1 MNEKSRSKHES
12 QLIHRSAWSPVRSL
26 VSSVLVQKQVGHTI
40 VQLPQATH
48 LWATSFQRWASV
60 EAASKERRSTVG
72 SAGRIPAA
80 ASATVAEAACAVL
93 WSAVVCATARKT
105 SAPRHEPV
113 RTTNLT
119 VPWGPTVSVSF

>member
-60 EAASKERRSTVG
+60 EAASKERRSTV
-72 SAGRIPAA
+72 
-80 ASATVAEAACAVL
+80 AEAACAVL
-93 WSAVVCATARKT
+93 WSAVVCGTARNT

-119 VPWGPTVSVSF
+119 VPWGRTVSVSFRS